1 VVPERSIASPYSGD
15 IESRQRFRL
24 TQGTG
29 QNLVSGDKGNDTL
42 SGGAGADIFH
52 TFGDASVDRVL
63 DFSLAEGDR
72 VQLDPGTQF
81 ATSQVGA
88 DTLISMPDG
97 GQMTLVGVTLSTLT
111 GAWIFGA

>member
-1 VVPERSIASPYSGD
+1 MFPARSIASAYSGD

-52 TFGDASVDRVL
+52 TFGDASVDRVQ
-63 DFSLAEGDR
+63 DFNLAEGDR

-81 ATSQVGA
+81 TTSQVGA
-88 DTLISMPDG
+88 DTLISMTGG
-97 GQMTLVGVTLSTLT
+97 GQMTLVGVTLNTLT
-111 GAWIFGA
+111 GAGIFGA